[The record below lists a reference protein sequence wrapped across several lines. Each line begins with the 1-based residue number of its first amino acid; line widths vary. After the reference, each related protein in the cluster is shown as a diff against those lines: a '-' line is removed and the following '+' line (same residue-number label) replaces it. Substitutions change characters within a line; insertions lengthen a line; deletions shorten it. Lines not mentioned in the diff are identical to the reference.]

1 MKPSPRSLI
10 ASLVSMLLI
19 LLLNTCGIEQFI
31 PQLNPPSNPVKSGET
46 VSFWKTTNNSETE
59 FIGFDLYYRM
69 YRSQDNP
76 DPNDIVE
83 FQDLGVNGFRRIHA
97 SSDKE
102 GQIEHPLIRIQPN
115 DRTPGGSPPDNDQF
129 KLTVDFTGVQSTLDL
144 VDPFPKI
151 VDDGTSDLIDLADGD
166 TPLATYP
173 PPPILISITDIRR
186 DVYNAT
192 DDSYKRFSE
201 FSSGDDDIKSY
212 PKVWTDINN
221 GLSVKIVIYAVSYG
235 YDIANKGPLRSEPV
249 KLGELDRDFP

>member
-151 VDDGTSDLIDLADGD
+151 VDDGTPTLIDPNPLPGD
-166 TPLATYP
+166 SSLPD
-173 PPPILISITDIRR
+173 PPPILIEITDIRR
-186 DVYNAT
+186 DVPDET
-192 DDSYKRFSE
+192 SDSYKRFSE
-201 FSSGDDDIKSY
+201 FSDGDLDITTEI
-212 PKVWTDINN
+212 WDAIEI
-221 GLSVKIVIYAVSYG
+221 GEAKIVLYAVSYG
-235 YDIANKGPLRSEPV
+235 YDFVNFRSLRSEPV
-249 KLGELDRDFP
+249 KLGEIDRDFP